1 MQTDKNKK
9 RIWFFVGVAGIL
21 LAAPNSTVVKHTVEG
36 IDPTL
41 FNTLR
46 FGLLAI
52 CLTPYMFLKRK
63 KFTAQSLKYSLYVGF
78 FMAIAVVTFV
88 WAIRISQASY
98 VSILTLVTPII
109 FILYSMKIDSQSI
122 NRRSFAGIS
131 LAAAG
136 AFTIV
141 ALPIVVNQKAGFVFY
156 PLATL
161 FILGNCLSF
170 PLAIIF
176 SKKAH
181 QDGVPVMATLG
192 VSAWVVVFISALMLP
207 LTWNSS
213 SLPTVTPSLLFGILY
228 SGVVVALISRL
239 LNILSYEN
247 IGAVANA
254 ALTYS
259 ETLMAVILPVFVLRE
274 KLSKEMVLGGILIL
288 LGVYVVEHHK
298 SVHHKYAHLHRH
310 H

>member
-1 MQTDKNKK
+1 MQTHKNIKH
-9 RIWFFVGVAGIL
+9 IWFFVGVVGIL
-21 LAAPNSTVVKHTVEG
+21 LAAPNATVIKHTVEG

-41 FNTLR
+41 FNALR

-52 CLTPYMFLKRK
+52 CLTPYIFLKRK
-63 KFTAQSLKYSLYVGF
+63 AFTRQSLKYSLCVGF

-88 WAIRISQASY
+88 WAIRLSQASY
-98 VSILTLVTPII
+98 VSVLTLITPIV
-109 FILYSMKIDSQSI
+109 FILYSMKLDSQRI

-161 FILGNCLSF
+161 FIFGNCLSF

-181 QDGVPVMATLG
+181 QAGVPVMVTLG
-192 VSAWVVVFISALMLP
+192 VSAWVIVVISVLMLP

-213 SLPTVTPSLLFGILY
+213 TLPTVTPSLLFGILY
-228 SGVVVALISRL
+228 SGFVVALISRI

-247 IGAVANA
+247 IGAVVNA

-259 ETLMAVILPVFVLRE
+259 ETFIAVILPVFVLHE
-274 KLSKEMVLGGILIL
+274 KLSKEMVIGGTLIL

-298 SVHHKYAHLHRH
+298 SLHHKYAHLHRH